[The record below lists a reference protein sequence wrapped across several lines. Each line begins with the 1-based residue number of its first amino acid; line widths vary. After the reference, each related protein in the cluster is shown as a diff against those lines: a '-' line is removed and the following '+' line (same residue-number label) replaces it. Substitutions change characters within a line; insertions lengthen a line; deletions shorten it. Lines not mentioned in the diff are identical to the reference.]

1 MERAELS
8 TVRSL
13 IRTEAKAAKAR
24 LGSQEYRQK
33 RKAALFDPIRR
44 EKTKGQTRLIG
55 RIRRLR
61 TLLADA
67 EGQLAAHD
75 LTVESS
81 GTVGL
86 LYSVQRK
93 VDERANADRTALR
106 DEVSQ
111 LLADAMLL
119 DPKDRKARTRLKA
132 ILTRLQAIGR

>member
-1 MERAELS
+1 MDRAELQ
-8 TVRSL
+8 TVRSV
-13 IRTEAKAAKAR
+13 IRTEAKDAQNR
-24 LGSQEYRQK
+24 LKSNEYRQ
-33 RKAALFDPIRR
+33 RQRASLFDPIRR
-44 EKTKGQTRLIG
+44 EKTKGQSRLIG

-61 TLLADA
+61 KLLATA
-67 EGQLAAHD
+67 EGELAAHD

-93 VDERANADRTALR
+93 VDERAQKDRMAQR

-132 ILTRLQAIGR
+132 ILMRLQAIGR

>member
-1 MERAELS
+1 MDRAELQ
-8 TVRSL
+8 TVRSV
-13 IRTEAKAAKAR
+13 IRTEAKDAQRR
-24 LGSQEYRQK
+24 LGSSEYRQK
-33 RKAALFDPIRR
+33 QRASLFDPIRK
-44 EKTKGQTRLIG
+44 EKTKGQSRLIG

-61 TLLADA
+61 KLLATA
-67 EGQLAAHD
+67 EEELAAHD